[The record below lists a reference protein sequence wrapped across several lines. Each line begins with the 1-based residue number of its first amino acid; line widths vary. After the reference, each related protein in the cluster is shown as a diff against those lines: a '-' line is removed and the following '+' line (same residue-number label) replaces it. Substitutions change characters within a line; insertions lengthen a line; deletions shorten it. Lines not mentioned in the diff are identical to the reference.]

1 MVKTLPANV
10 GGSRVAGWIP
20 ELGRC
25 PGVGNGNPLFSPGK
39 SHGQRSLAG
48 YSPWGHK
55 ESDVAEHAH
64 AHTPMH
70 TRTRTRTHAHMHRK
84 RKQDHEE
91 VCWRGVCEN
100 HGEGF
105 EFSQTMNLGSLNKL
119 YPKPKENGGSTVH
132 FCNMIYQE
140 FQF

>member
-1 MVKTLPANV
+1 MVKNLPANV
-10 GGSRVAGWIP
+10 GGSRVACWIP

-70 TRTRTRTHAHMHRK
+70 THTHTRTHSHAHSHMHTHTERGNRIMRK
-84 RKQDHEE
+84 YA
-91 VCWRGVCEN
+91 G
-100 HGEGF
+100 GECVK
-105 EFSQTMNLGSLNKL
+105 TMGKGLNSHR
-119 YPKPKENGGSTVH
+119 P
-132 FCNMIYQE
+132 
-140 FQF
+140 

>member
-1 MVKTLPANV
+1 MATRS
-10 GGSRVAGWIP
+10 SRLENPMDRGAWQAIVH
-20 ELGRC
+20 
-25 PGVGNGNPLFSPGK
+25 GVTK
-39 SHGQRSLAG
+39 SQMWLST
-48 YSPWGHK
+48 
-55 ESDVAEHAH
+55 
-64 AHTPMH
+64 HTH
-70 TRTRTRTHAHMHRK
+70 THPCTRARAHAHMHRK

-132 FCNMIYQE
+132 FCSMIYQE